1 MRIAGI
7 NSPNYHHNQPHK
19 PKSFQP
25 TGEGDQAGVAQTD
38 SQPSAAPASGEIQ
51 NNPIVAHQQGALTQP
66 STNDLT
72 GNSESFDERVRYYSA
87 IGNASNSNGA
97 SSESM
102 WNSYNSR
109 GEASNTVPDNTSHK
123 ARSAISEYL
132 QTQFIEERNRFTEA
146 LGVDEYA

>member
-19 PKSFQP
+19 PKNSHS
-25 TGEGDQAGVAQTD
+25 TAEGDQAGVTQTD

-51 NNPIVAHQQGALTQP
+51 NNPIVAHQQGALMQP
-66 STNDLT
+66 SANDLT
-72 GNSESFDERVRYYSA
+72 GNSENFDARVNFYSA
-87 IGNASNSNGA
+87 IGNARNGA
-97 SSESM
+97 SPESM
-102 WNSYNSR
+102 WNSYNSG
-109 GEASNTVPDNTSHK
+109 GEASGAVPDNTSHK